1 MRRFFVARGRV
12 QGVMFRQTLIR
23 GAQNRRLQAGASNL
37 PNGVEVAFTLEGEA
51 EAIAELVA
59 ALRTRQPLNSW
70 GARADCL
77 LEQDGGAPVEAR
89 QVHTGNVD
97 GFSWNPNITMYL

>member
-1 MRRFFVARGRV
+1 MRRFFVARGQV

-37 PNGVEVAFTLEGEA
+37 LNGIEVAFTLEGEA

-59 ALRTRQPLNSW
+59 ALRPRCSSGPQLTAFVSSSDTDVVEKYQAA
-70 GARADCL
+70 GTDCL
-77 LEQDGGAPVEAR
+77 VFTMGSSCAP
-89 QVHTGNVD
+89 
-97 GFSWNPNITMYL
+97 

>member
-51 EAIAELVA
+51 EAIAELVEV
-59 ALRTRQPLNSW
+59 LRTRQPLNSW
-70 GARADCL
+70 GACAECL
-77 LEQDGGAPVEAR
+77 LEQDDGAPVEAH

-97 GFSWNPNITMYL
+97 GFSWNPNIAMYL

>member
-1 MRRFFVARGRV
+1 MKRFFLARGRV

-23 GAQNRRLQAGASNL
+23 GGQNRRLQAGASNL
-37 PNGVEVAFTLEGEA
+37 PNGREVAFTLEGEA
-51 EAIAELVA
+51 EAIAALVE

-70 GARADCL
+70 GARVDCL
-77 LEQDGGAPVEAR
+77 LEQDSGDPVEAH

-97 GFSWNPNITMYL
+97 GFSWNPNIAMYL